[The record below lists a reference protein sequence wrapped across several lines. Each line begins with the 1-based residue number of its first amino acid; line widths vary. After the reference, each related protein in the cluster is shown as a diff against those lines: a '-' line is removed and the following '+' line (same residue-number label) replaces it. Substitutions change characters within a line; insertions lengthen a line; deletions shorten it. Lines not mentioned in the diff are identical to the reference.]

1 MPLEVEGIVES
12 FATESTGMPLHQ
24 AVALQVASQHALQRE
39 YLVAH
44 GAHKVAGAGGSAG
57 SWLVGRDKITNLLNE
72 YDGMMC

>member
-12 FATESTGMPLHQ
+12 FATESTRMSLHQ

-44 GAHKVAGAGGSAG
+44 
-57 SWLVGRDKITNLLNE
+57 
-72 YDGMMC
+72 